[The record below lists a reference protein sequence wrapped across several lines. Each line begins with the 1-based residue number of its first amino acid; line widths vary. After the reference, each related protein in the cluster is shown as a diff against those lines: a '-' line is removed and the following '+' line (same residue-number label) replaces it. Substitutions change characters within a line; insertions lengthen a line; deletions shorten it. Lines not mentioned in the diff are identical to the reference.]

1 MRHLSFP
8 TDEIVG
14 TLDWL
19 GSWNDDKGPQERYR
33 RRHRI
38 TGGIISVCQRPLRSA
53 R

>member
-19 GSWNDDKGPQERYR
+19 GSWNLTTRV
-33 RRHRI
+33 H
-38 TGGIISVCQRPLRSA
+38 RSA
-53 R
+53 TVDVTESREASSRCVNGH